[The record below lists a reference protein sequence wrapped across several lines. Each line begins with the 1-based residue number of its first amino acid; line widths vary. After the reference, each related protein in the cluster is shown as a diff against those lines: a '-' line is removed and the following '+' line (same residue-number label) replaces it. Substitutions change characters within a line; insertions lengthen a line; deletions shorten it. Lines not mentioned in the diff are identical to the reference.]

1 MKLSE
6 HFELSEFT
14 ASAVAL
20 SKHIKNVAN
29 EEVIENLKLLC
40 ENVLE
45 PVREMVGR
53 PIIITSGY
61 RCPQLNKAV
70 GGSKT
75 SQHMFGQ
82 AADIIV
88 KGVSKQEMYYIGEKI
103 RRSNIV
109 FDQMIFEGVLESSEK
124 TDWKRGVT
132 WLHISYRKGYN
143 RKQVLYM

>member
-6 HFELSEFT
+6 HFELTEFT

-20 SKHIKNVAN
+20 SKRIKNVAN
-29 EEVIENLKLLC
+29 EEAIENLKLLC

-45 PVREMVGR
+45 PIREMVGR

-61 RCPQLNKAV
+61 RSPALNKAV

-88 KGVSKQEMYYIGEKI
+88 KGASKQEMYYIGQQI
-103 RRSNIV
+103 RKSGIA
-109 FDQMIFEGVLESSEK
+109 FDQMIFEGILEPSIK

-143 RKQVLYM
+143 RKQVLFM